1 MTLRQIAAAAGALEY
16 LLSAGALAEDSDEWV
31 RIKDPQNL
39 RAT

>member
-1 MTLRQIAAAAGALEY
+1 MTLRQIAAVAGALEY
-16 LLSAGALAEDSDEWV
+16 LLSAGALAEDSDECV

>member
-1 MTLRQIAAAAGALEY
+1 MTLREIAAAAGTLER
-16 LLSAGALAEDSDEWV
+16 LLSAGSLAEDSDEWV